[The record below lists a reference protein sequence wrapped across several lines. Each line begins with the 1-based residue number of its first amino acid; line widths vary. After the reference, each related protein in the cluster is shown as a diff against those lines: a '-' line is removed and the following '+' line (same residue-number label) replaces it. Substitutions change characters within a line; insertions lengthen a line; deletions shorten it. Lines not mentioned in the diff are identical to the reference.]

1 MMLNKIT
8 LFSLLLFFLFGA
20 NVLAQSHLEK
30 SKASPAQTEETTEI
44 QTASA
49 DTETVMKE
57 QVTITN
63 EISSNEP
70 SVMKYVLPA
79 IIGLIIIFGF
89 GSYWLIFMR
98 KHI

>member
-30 SKASPAQTEETTEI
+30 STTSPAQTEKTTKI

-49 DTETVMKE
+49 DTKTVMKE

-63 EISSNEP
+63 ETASNEP

-89 GSYWLIFMR
+89 GSYWLIFRR